1 MSAGYYAATT
11 LSTVDPDLAT
21 ANIKGG
27 TTIFGVAGKTE
38 VVDTT
43 SGDATAS
50 DLLLGKKAWVDGV
63 EVMGNIATR
72 TLSAANDTVSAGY
85 YAATTLSAVDPDL
98 ATGNIRGG
106 TTIFGVAGK
115 TEVVDTSSGD
125 AAASDLLLGK
135 KTWVDGVE
143 ITGNIATRTLSAAND
158 TVSAGY
164 YAATNLTQV
173 DTNLTAKNIATNVT
187 IFGIVGTLSTNVYP
201 AAVPK
206 TGQTTSY
213 LTGDDGDYEKGVS
226 WPNPRFTEGTGT
238 SSNCVMDNLTGLMW
252 LKNPD
257 ALTRTWSNAAMYCEG
272 LDGSNGRGG
281 YADWRLP
288 NWNELRSLIDAS
300 RLLPALPTGHPFIN
314 VPLDYLWSST
324 TYAGNMTLAWSVN
337 PASGYV
343 HTGAKTVKW
352 YVWPVRGG
360 Q

>member
-1 MSAGYYAATT
+1 MT
-11 LSTVDPDLAT
+11 
-21 ANIKGG
+21 
-27 TTIFGVAGKTE
+27 GKTE

-43 SGDATAS
+43 SGDAAAS

-85 YAATTLSAVDPDL
+85 YAAT
-98 ATGNIRGG
+98 
-106 TTIFGVAGK
+106 
-115 TEVVDTSSGD
+115 
-125 AAASDLLLGK
+125 
-135 KTWVDGVE
+135 
-143 ITGNIATRTLSAAND
+143 
-158 TVSAGY
+158 
-164 YAATNLTQV
+164 NLTQV
-173 DTNLTAKNIATNVT
+173 DTNLTAKNIATNVM
-187 IFGIVGTLSTNVYP
+187 IFGIAGTLSTNAYP

-213 LTGDDGDYEKGVS
+213 LMGDDGDYEKGVS

-257 ALTRTWSNAAMYCEG
+257 ALTRTWSNAATYCEG

-300 RLLPALPTGHPFIN
+300 RLLPALPTGHPFIG

-343 HTGAKTVKW
+343 STGAKTVKW